1 MNEPGER
8 TGVGYSKPPTA
19 TRFQKGRSGNPRGR
33 PKNRKRGLPYDHVLG
48 QMVTIRDNG
57 AEKRVT
63 AAEAFLLHLTKK
75 GLEGDAPAARASLAA
90 LENARASMPTKE
102 AIDILRVIIASLG
115 PSLCLDFNRVRSENE
130 RYRKR
135 QSSMASE
142 VVDYRSRTGSIW
154 RSPAYSRRATRG
166 LGRGLPA
173 EGREV
178 AGVVDLSRVMSALRP
193 SRTLGGACRLPESSH
208 SSIIATNVG
217 KCAQLSHPKA
227 AQPRRKF
234 MA

>member
-115 PSLCLDFNRVRSENE
+115 PSLCLNSTGFGVKTNATEKDKVRWHLKSWIIEAALA
-130 RYRKR
+130 RFGDRR
-135 QSSMASE
+135 LT
-142 VVDYRSRTGSIW
+142 VD
-154 RSPAYSRRATRG
+154 
-166 LGRGLPA
+166 
-173 EGREV
+173 EQREV
-178 AGVVDLSRVMSALRP
+178 WDVAYRP
-193 SRTLGGACRLPESSH
+193 KDAKWPEWW
-208 SSIIATNVG
+208 TYRG
-217 KCAQLSHPKA
+217 
-227 AQPRRKF
+227 
-234 MA
+234 